1 MSGSRIGVRT
11 SCSST
16 VLSKADMRSSMPSGD
31 WVRELLKA
39 RTRSIIDLVLYFEDL
54 LEGNDDSGLTL
65 EEKLHRLSYKMQWG
79 EEKYLEMWGVRVDC
93 EKYFVPFGRGPLGA
107 ILAALRGDQGKVTT
121 SSCDTEDDGSG
132 PRSSSCAYHSE
143 WGLGG

>member
-1 MSGSRIGVRT
+1 M
-11 SCSST
+11 
-16 VLSKADMRSSMPSGD
+16 
-31 WVRELLKA
+31 
-39 RTRSIIDLVLYFEDL
+39 
-54 LEGNDDSGLTL
+54 NSGLTV

-93 EKYFVPFGRGPLGA
+93 ESTSCPSEGGALGT
-107 ILAALRGDQGKVTT
+107 ILAALRGNRGKVTT
-121 SSCDTEDDGSG
+121 SSCDTEDDGSC

>member
-1 MSGSRIGVRT
+1 M
-11 SCSST
+11 
-16 VLSKADMRSSMPSGD
+16 
-31 WVRELLKA
+31 
-39 RTRSIIDLVLYFEDL
+39 
-54 LEGNDDSGLTL
+54 NSGLTV

-93 EKYFVPFGRGPLGA
+93 EILRALRGALGA
-107 ILAALRGDQGKVTT
+107 ILTALRGDQGKVTT

-143 WGLGG
+143 WGLEVDFSRAEGGKCLEETKGHPLLL

>member
-1 MSGSRIGVRT
+1 MFLDGPLQGRYEVINAIRRLGERPR
-11 SCSST
+11 
-16 VLSKADMRSSMPSGD
+16 DDGEI
-31 WVRELLKA
+31 ELLKA

-132 PRSSSCAYHSE
+132 PRSSSCAYHSQ